1 MIIID
6 ASVILSALFP
16 DEQQQQSQAIIRDH
30 AAEQISL
37 VAPTL
42 LQYELTNAVWQGVR
56 RQRITMQQAQETMT
70 IVDELRIPLEPVS
83 WENSLNWAQRFD
95 RSAYDAAYIALA
107 FTRSEPLITGDLR
120 LYNAVHQELEWVQ
133 WVGNYQAKTIL

>member
-83 WENSLNWAQRFD
+83 WENSLNWA
-95 RSAYDAAYIALA
+95 
-107 FTRSEPLITGDLR
+107 
-120 LYNAVHQELEWVQ
+120 
-133 WVGNYQAKTIL
+133 